1 MLMREV
7 IAQQRDRAV
16 RRLVGVCD
24 AFLLFGD
31 ETADRLRV
39 KHALAL
45 KITVEAATRHPG
57 ACHDFVDGGRGET
70 VAIEKLQ
77 RALNDFLAHLLAMM
91 SLSHVRPDRCI
102 CSCASIDKD
111 RSSRLNIP

>member
-16 RRLVGVCD
+16 RRRVGVCD

-31 ETADRLRV
+31 ETADRFRV
-39 KHALAL
+39 KYALAL
-45 KITVEAATRHPG
+45 EVAVKTAARHSG
-57 ACHDFVDGGRGET
+57 ACHDVVDGSCGEA

-77 RALNDFLAHLLAMM
+77 CALNDFLAHLLAMM